1 MKLSND
7 KPPRARPHAPVFCV
21 VSFFKFL
28 IIYSS
33 FFFFFNSFLFSS
45 LMAHNLLG
53 PSLVFCLFFFFHHK
67 KIFHII
73 EIHNHCESSYEYRKM
88 FGGIFHQCFMI
99 IKMVHPQSFSQH
111 IASTRHSQDVIRN
124 FIQNRRRFFL
134 ILQDWEM
141 WKYEKNSVNKMELFM
156 KK

>member
-7 KPPRARPHAPVFCV
+7 KPPRARPRAPVFCV
-21 VSFFKFL
+21 VFFFL

-33 FFFFFNSFLFSS
+33 FFFYSFFSS

-53 PSLVFCLFFFFHHK
+53 PLIFFFHHK

-134 ILQDWEM
+134 ILQD
-141 WKYEKNSVNKMELFM
+141 
-156 KK
+156 

>member
-1 MKLSND
+1 MINPPTLPQLLKL
-7 KPPRARPHAPVFCV
+7 FQ
-21 VSFFKFL
+21 

-33 FFFFFNSFLFSS
+33 FFFPV
-45 LMAHNLLG
+45 LMAHT
-53 PSLVFCLFFFFHHK
+53 SLAPFFHHK

-88 FGGIFHQCFMI
+88 FWRRFCQCFMI
-99 IKMVHPQSFSQH
+99 IKMVHPQSFSRH

-134 ILQDWEM
+134 ILQDQEM
-141 WKYEKNSVNKMELFM
+141 WKYERGSVNKMELFM
-156 KK
+156 KKSIVCMLILRSLNKIFKQSCWGFFL

>member
-7 KPPRARPHAPVFCV
+7 KPPHAHPCSPVFRV
-21 VSFFKFL
+21 V
-28 IIYSS
+28 
-33 FFFFFNSFLFSS
+33 FFFWSYIHPFFFLAFFFPVWWLITS
-45 LMAHNLLG
+45 LAPPPL
-53 PSLVFCLFFFFHHK
+53 FFFHHK

>member
-7 KPPRARPHAPVFCV
+7 PPSRARPHPLFA
-21 VSFFKFL
+21 FL

-33 FFFFFNSFLFSS
+33 FF
-45 LMAHNLLG
+45 
-53 PSLVFCLFFFFHHK
+53 LFFFFVFLCFFQLDGSEPPWPPLFHHK

-124 FIQNRRRFFL
+124 FIQNRRRFLL

>member
-1 MKLSND
+1 MKLSNE
-7 KPPRARPHAPVFCV
+7 KPSRARPAPRLSCFYFPNHIFIL
-21 VSFFKFL
+21 FFFL
-28 IIYSS
+28 LFFN
-33 FFFFFNSFLFSS
+33 FFFFFPVWWLITSLAPFLC
-45 LMAHNLLG
+45 
-53 PSLVFCLFFFFHHK
+53 FCFLFHHK

>member
-7 KPPRARPHAPVFCV
+7 KPPHALPHAQVFCV
-21 VSFFKFL
+21 FFL

-33 FFFFFNSFLFSS
+33 FFLFLFLFFFPVWWLITS
-45 LMAHNLLG
+45 LA
-53 PSLVFCLFFFFHHK
+53 PLFFFFHHK